1 MRVIRSALPL
11 VAVAAIGVFVL
22 GPLLWLAPHA
32 FASRW
37 PGGQLLPEGL
47 SLRWWQQVLGDPR
60 FLTAIGGSVRFALL
74 STAASCLVCL
84 PAAYAFGR
92 MRFPGR
98 TVLLIGLFATN
109 AFPKMGL
116 FVTIAAL
123 YYAMGLMTTVPGVT
137 IAHMLGQVV
146 FLTWIPAAAFA
157 AVPRNLEE
165 AARDAGAGRVR
176 TFLTV
181 TLPLAAPGVLVAL
194 IMALLASWDEA
205 QATYLV
211 GAPVLMTMPTE
222 LYSQVL
228 NSPQQVSAVFSIILT
243 VPSVVLLLAVR
254 RHVMGGALAEG
265 FLLR

>member
-1 MRVIRSALPL
+1 MKLLRRLML
-11 VAVAAIGVFVL
+11 LLAVAGIALFVL
-22 GPLLWLAPHA
+22 GPVLWLAPHA
-32 FASRW
+32 FATQWRA
-37 PGGQLLPEGL
+37 PHLLPEGWTL
-47 SLRWWQQVLGDPR
+47 SWWGRVLSDHGAVG
-60 FLTAIGGSVRFALL
+60 AIGNSVRFAVL

-92 MRFPGR
+92 LRFPGR
-98 TVLLIGLFATN
+98 TVLLVGLFATN

-116 FVTIAAL
+116 FVALAAL
-123 YYAMGLMTTVPGVT
+123 YYALGLMTTATGVT

-157 AVPRNLEE
+157 AVPRSLEE

-176 TFLTV
+176 TFCTV
-181 TLPLAAPGVLVAL
+181 TLPLAAPGILVAL
-194 IMALLASWDEA
+194 IMALLSSWDEA

-211 GAPVLMTMPTE
+211 GAPVFTTMPTE

-228 NSPQQVSAVFSIILT
+228 NSPPQVAAIFSILLT

-254 RHVMGGALAEG
+254 RHIMGGRLAEG
-265 FLLR
+265 FQLR